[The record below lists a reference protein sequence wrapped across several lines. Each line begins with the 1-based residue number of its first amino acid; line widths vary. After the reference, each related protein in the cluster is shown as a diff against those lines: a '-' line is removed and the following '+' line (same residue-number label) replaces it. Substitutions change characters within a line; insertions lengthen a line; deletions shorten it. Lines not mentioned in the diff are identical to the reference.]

1 MLGSKYKRPVFIVLS
16 GPSGVGK
23 DAVLNRLKQLDNYWY
38 FVVTATTRERR
49 PTEIDGVDY
58 FFVGKD
64 EFLEIHG
71 REMFLESAEVYGNWY
86 GTPRAQVVDAL
97 GRGQDVIIKV
107 DIQGVENIKKTDLP
121 VVCIFLMPP
130 SLVELQRRLKTRQ
143 TETSDDLDVRMEKAV
158 KEIEQAHLFD
168 YVVVNNDIDE
178 AASRIES
185 IIIAEQSRTS
195 IP

>member
-1 MLGSKYKRPVFIVLS
+1 M
-16 GPSGVGK
+16 
-23 DAVLNRLKQLDNYWY
+23 
-38 FVVTATTRERR
+38 
-49 PTEIDGVDY
+49 
-58 FFVGKD
+58 
-64 EFLEIHG
+64 
-71 REMFLESAEVYGNWY
+71 
-86 GTPRAQVVDAL
+86 VDAL

-107 DIQGVENIKKTDLP
+107 DIQGVDNIKKTDLP

-130 SLVELQRRLKTRQ
+130 SLVELERRLKTRQ
-143 TETSDDLDVRMEKAV
+143 TETSDDLDVRMEKAA

-185 IIIAEQSRTS
+185 IIIAEQSRTC